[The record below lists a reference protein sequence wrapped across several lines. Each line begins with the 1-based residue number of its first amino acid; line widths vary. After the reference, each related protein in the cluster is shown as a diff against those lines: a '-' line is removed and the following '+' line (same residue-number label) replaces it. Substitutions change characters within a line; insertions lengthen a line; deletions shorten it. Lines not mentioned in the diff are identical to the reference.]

1 MCNVKWVSILSILVF
16 LNACSLPHSIQQT
29 AKQQLLSQPE
39 LQSAHVGIAVMDAA
53 TGNYLYNYQS
63 NKYFIPASNTK
74 LYTCFAAM
82 KYLGDSL
89 IALRYVDKGSGIIE
103 LEGNGDPTFLHPGF
117 PNQPAFQ
124 FLQKQSRILFTN
136 QNWREP
142 ALGAGWAWDDY
153 KSDYMQERTVL
164 PIYGNLA
171 RFQLNNN
178 QVLSIPTA
186 FKPLN
191 TIQPNQPFTISRNW
205 GSDSFYFSPASKMM
219 NSVSMPFHIA
229 THAILAQ
236 VLADTLHSAVE
247 PAQFTL
253 ERWPDVITIKSQ
265 PTDSVLSMMMHESD
279 NFFAEQILLMVGND
293 RFAVM
298 NTKKIIDSL
307 LATDLSILPQK
318 PKWIDGSG
326 LSRYNLFT
334 PQDMVTLLQ
343 LMQSSFSWKRI
354 TAILPT
360 GNEGT
365 LGGLYTNYAGKI
377 YAKTGTLGN
386 QVALSGYVLTNK
398 GKRLIFSVMVN
409 AHQSLPQEIRKKIEG
424 FLTQLIDKN

>member
-1 MCNVKWVSILSILVF
+1 MRNWKWICCIVCLAY

-29 AKQQLLSQPE
+29 AKQQLLSQPA
-39 LQSAHVGIAVMDAA
+39 LQPAHVGIAVLDAA
-53 TGNYLYNYQS
+53 SGKYLYNYQS
-63 NKYFIPASNTK
+63 DKYFIPASNTK

-89 IALRYVDKGSGIIE
+89 IALRYVDKGGGNIE

-117 PNQPAFQ
+117 PNQPAYQ
-124 FLQKQSRILFTN
+124 FLQKQKRILLTN
-136 QNWREP
+136 QNWKEP

-153 KSDYMQERTVL
+153 KSDYMQERSVL
-164 PIYGNLA
+164 PLYANLA

-178 QVLSIPTA
+178 QLQVIPAA

-191 TIQPNQPFTISRNW
+191 AFHPNQPFTVSRNW
-205 GSDSFYFSPASKMM
+205 GSDSFYVTPASSMM
-219 NSVSMPFHIA
+219 NAVTMPFHLSTPSQLA
-229 THAILAQ
+229 KILS
-236 VLADTLHSAVE
+236 DTLHTEVESAS
-247 PAQFTL
+247 FTL
-253 ERWPDVITIKSQ
+253 ERWPDVIAIKSQ

-279 NFFAEQILLMVGND
+279 NFFAEQLLLMVSND

-298 NTKKIIDSL
+298 NTRKIIDSL
-307 LATDLSILPQK
+307 LANDLSILPQK

-334 PQDMVTLLQ
+334 PQDMITLLQ
-343 LMQSSFSWKRI
+343 LMQSSFAWKRI

-365 LGGLYTNYAGKI
+365 LSGLYKNYAGKI

-386 QVALSGYVLTNK
+386 QVALSGYLLTEK
-398 GKRLIFSVMVN
+398 GKKLIFSVMVN
-409 AHQSLPQEIRKKIEG
+409 AHQSAPQEIRKKIEG
-424 FLTQLIDKN
+424 FLTQLIDRY

>member
-1 MCNVKWVSILSILVF
+1 
-16 LNACSLPHSIQQT
+16 
-29 AKQQLLSQPE
+29 
-39 LQSAHVGIAVMDAA
+39 
-53 TGNYLYNYQS
+53 
-63 NKYFIPASNTK
+63 
-74 LYTCFAAM
+74 
-82 KYLGDSL
+82 
-89 IALRYVDKGSGIIE
+89 
-103 LEGNGDPTFLHPGF
+103 
-117 PNQPAFQ
+117 
-124 FLQKQSRILFTN
+124 
-136 QNWREP
+136 
-142 ALGAGWAWDDY
+142 
-153 KSDYMQERTVL
+153 VL

-171 RFQLNNN
+171 RFQLNIN

-205 GSDSFYFSPASKMM
+205 GSDSFYFSPATKMM

-229 THAILAQ
+229 THAKLAQ
-236 VLADTLHSAVE
+236 LLADTLHSVVE

-253 ERWPDVITIKSQ
+253 ERWPDVVTIKSQ

-279 NFFAEQILLMVGND
+279 NFFAEQLLLMLGND

-298 NTKKIIDSL
+298 NTKKIIDSI

-343 LMQSSFSWKRI
+343 LMQSSFAWKRI

-424 FLTQLIDKN
+424 FLTQLIDRN